1 VDDTVEVV
9 QTRNQW
15 LRPVDFPLTK
25 PFTLGHSLFNGCP
38 ACVQIEWRAL
48 INASKKAGVPQSYFS
63 LCGKGERFFWE
74 QS

>member
-1 VDDTVEVV
+1 
-9 QTRNQW
+9 
-15 LRPVDFPLTK
+15 
-25 PFTLGHSLFNGCP
+25 LFNGCP